1 MTRLTRR
8 GALGFGAAGL
18 GLAACATPSP
28 ETSVPAFGHKVAFEH
43 GVASG
48 DPTQTSVI
56 LWTRVTTDAPGAVP
70 VTWIVARDPE
80 FKQVVKHGTTST
92 GPERDYTVKVDA
104 DGLEA
109 GQLYYYYF
117 LVGRTPSPGAA
128 TRTLPA
134 SGMTDYRMAV
144 VSCSNW
150 PFGYFHAY
158 REIAKRGAA
167 GNIDAVIHL
176 GDYIYEYGV
185 NGYGGAVGKEIG
197 RNHVP
202 EHEIISLADYR
213 ARHAQYKT
221 DKDLQAAHA
230 IAPWFCTWDDH
241 ESTNNS
247 YRDGA
252 ENHQVET
259 EGGWSERKA
268 VAVQAYLEWMPV
280 RDPVAGR
287 AREAIWRKFEI
298 GDLATLM
305 LLESRLVGRGVD
317 LTFDEVFLAADADK
331 PAAVAALKEKINDP
345 NRSMLGPEQE
355 AWLAEEL
362 KQSAAAG
369 KKWQVLGN
377 QVTMAKVKIPDLE
390 KGLPPEK
397 YAQVSAGTK
406 RFYTTQRYGF
416 EWNLDAWSGFP
427 AARERLYKSAKDANA
442 KLVVLTGDTHTAW
455 ANELHD
461 SAGQRRGVE
470 FGCTSVTSNGAGDS
484 MPYEE
489 LNWLMP
495 EANNEVLYYNA
506 FSKGFTVLTLSAT
519 QVSAEFVRVSSVRT
533 PTYYASTDAHFVA
546 QESEIGG
553 ISGLRRIMSNASV
566 TGG

>member
-28 ETSVPAFGHKVAFEH
+28 EASVPAFGHKVAFEH

-70 VTWIVARDPE
+70 VSWTVARDPE
-80 FKQVVKHGTTST
+80 FEQVVKRGTTST

-109 GQLYYYYF
+109 GQLYYFYF
-117 LVGRTPSPGAA
+117 LVGRTPSPGGA

-134 SGMTDYRMAV
+134 NGTADYRMAV

-167 GNIDAVIHL
+167 GGIDAVIHL

-185 NGYGGAVGKEIG
+185 NGYGGSVGKEIG
-197 RNHVP
+197 RNHAP
-202 EHEIISLADYR
+202 EHETVSLADYR

-241 ESTNNS
+241 ESANNS

-259 EGGWSERKA
+259 EGGWTERKA
-268 VAVQAYLEWMPV
+268 AGVQAYLEWMPV

-305 LLESRLVGRGVD
+305 LLESRLVGRGMD

-331 PAAVAALKEKINDP
+331 PAAVAALKEKVNDP
-345 NRSMLGPEQE
+345 NRTMLGPEQE
-355 AWLAEEL
+355 AWLADEL

-377 QVTMAKVKIPDLE
+377 QVTMAKVKIPDIE

-461 SAGQRRGVE
+461 AVGQRRGVE

-484 MPYEE
+484 MPFEE

-495 EANNEVLYYNA
+495 ETNNEVLYYNA
-506 FSKGFTVLTLSAT
+506 FSKGFTLLTLSAS
-519 QVSAEFVRVSSVRT
+519 QVAAEFIRVSSVRSQ
-533 PTYYASTDAHFVA
+533 TYFASTDAHFVA

-553 ISGLRRIMSNASV
+553 ISSLRRIMSNASV

>member
-230 IAPWFCTWDDH
+230 IAPWFCTCRRWPSAIRSSH
-241 ESTNNS
+241 RGANS
-247 YRDGA
+247 
-252 ENHQVET
+252 Q
-259 EGGWSERKA
+259 
-268 VAVQAYLEWMPV
+268 P
-280 RDPVAGR
+280 
-287 AREAIWRKFEI
+287 
-298 GDLATLM
+298 
-305 LLESRLVGRGVD
+305 
-317 LTFDEVFLAADADK
+317 
-331 PAAVAALKEKINDP
+331 
-345 NRSMLGPEQE
+345 
-355 AWLAEEL
+355 
-362 KQSAAAG
+362 
-369 KKWQVLGN
+369 
-377 QVTMAKVKIPDLE
+377 
-390 KGLPPEK
+390 
-397 YAQVSAGTK
+397 
-406 RFYTTQRYGF
+406 
-416 EWNLDAWSGFP
+416 
-427 AARERLYKSAKDANA
+427 
-442 KLVVLTGDTHTAW
+442 
-455 ANELHD
+455 
-461 SAGQRRGVE
+461 
-470 FGCTSVTSNGAGDS
+470 C
-484 MPYEE
+484 
-489 LNWLMP
+489 
-495 EANNEVLYYNA
+495 
-506 FSKGFTVLTLSAT
+506 
-519 QVSAEFVRVSSVRT
+519 
-533 PTYYASTDAHFVA
+533 
-546 QESEIGG
+546 
-553 ISGLRRIMSNASV
+553 
-566 TGG
+566 

>member
-56 LWTRVTTDAPGAVP
+56 LWTRVTTDAPAAVP

-80 FKQVVKHGTTST
+80 FKQVVKRGTTST

-134 SGMTDYRMAV
+134 SGLTDYRMAV

-355 AWLAEEL
+355 AWLSDEL

-519 QVSAEFVRVSSVRT
+519 QVAAEFVRVSSVRT

>member
-1 MTRLTRR
+1 M
-8 GALGFGAAGL
+8 A
-18 GLAACATPSP
+18 
-28 ETSVPAFGHKVAFEH
+28 
-43 GVASG
+43 
-48 DPTQTSVI
+48 
-56 LWTRVTTDAPGAVP
+56 
-70 VTWIVARDPE
+70 
-80 FKQVVKHGTTST
+80 
-92 GPERDYTVKVDA
+92 
-104 DGLEA
+104 
-109 GQLYYYYF
+109 
-117 LVGRTPSPGAA
+117 
-128 TRTLPA
+128 
-134 SGMTDYRMAV
+134 DYRMAV

-150 PFGYFHAY
+150 PFGYFNAY

-167 GNIDAVIHL
+167 GNLDAVIHL

-185 NGYGGAVGKEIG
+185 TGYGGAVGKELG

-202 EHEIISLADYR
+202 EHEIVSLADYR
-213 ARHAQYKT
+213 ARHAQYKS
-221 DKDLQAAHA
+221 DPDLQAAHA

-259 EGGWSERKA
+259 EGGWTERKA
-268 VAVQAYLEWMPV
+268 AAVQAYLEWMPV

-287 AREAIWRKFEI
+287 PRDAIWRKFEI

-305 LLESRLVGRGVD
+305 LLESRLVGRGMD
-317 LTFDEVFLAADADK
+317 LTFDEVFLASDADK
-331 PAAVAALKEKINDP
+331 AAAVAALKAKVNDN
-345 NRSMLGPEQE
+345 NRTMLGFEQE
-355 AWLAEEL
+355 QWLADEL
-362 KQSAAAG
+362 KASTAAG

-377 QVTMAKVKIPDLE
+377 QVTMAKVKIPNLE

-397 YAQVSAGTK
+397 YAQVSSGTK
-406 RFYTTQRYGF
+406 RFYTTAQYGF

-461 SAGQRRGVE
+461 DGGQRRGVE

-484 MPYEE
+484 MPFEE

-495 EANNEVLYYNA
+495 ETNNEVLYYNA
-506 FSKGFTVLTLSAT
+506 FSKGFTILTLGAT
-519 QVSAEFVRVSSVRT
+519 QVAAEFIRVSNVRAQS
-533 PTYYASTDAHFVA
+533 YYASTDAHFVA
-546 QESEIGG
+546 QESEVGG

>member
-213 ARHAQYKT
+213 ARHAQNKT